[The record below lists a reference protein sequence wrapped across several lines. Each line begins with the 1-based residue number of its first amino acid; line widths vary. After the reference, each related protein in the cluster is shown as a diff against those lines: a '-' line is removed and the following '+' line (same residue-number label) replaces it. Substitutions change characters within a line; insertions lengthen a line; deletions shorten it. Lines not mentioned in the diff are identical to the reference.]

1 MDKKEIFIIGA
12 PRSGTTW
19 LLRLLASH
27 SNVVMANTIALHLKE
42 GIGSPHSEESHYFNF
57 RIENELKFDTEE
69 DFINQTR
76 KRYYSILSDDKFCF
90 LDKTPDHVFHLDKIK
105 KCFPNA
111 YIIHIIRDGHDVL
124 ASLKDYKYLKIKKYA
139 PFGTERPDN
148 FRGND
153 YYQVSKLENNELN
166 IWKDFVEAGIEGSK
180 IFQNYTEIFY
190 EDLISNTET
199 VLSAL
204 FSHIGL
210 DDESNSII
218 QKYNKD
224 SSSVLGE
231 SSKICVVGGVNRWG
245 RILTQEEVNKFRH
258 NSLHLLRKYRY
269 YGK

>member
-1 MDKKEIFIIGA
+1 MNNKEIFIIGA

-27 SNVVMANTIALHLKE
+27 SNISMANTIALHLKE
-42 GIGSPHSEESHYFNF
+42 DVGSPHSEESHFFNF
-57 RIENELKFDTEE
+57 RINKELKFDSED

-76 KRYYSILSDDKFCF
+76 ERYYSILSEDKFCF
-90 LDKTPDHVFHLDKIK
+90 IDKTPDHVFYLDKIQ

-139 PFGTERPDN
+139 PFGTERPSN

-153 YYQVSKLENNELN
+153 YYKLAKLENNELN
-166 IWKDFVEAGIEGSK
+166 IWKNFVEAGMKGSK
-180 IFQNYTEIFY
+180 LFPNYIEIFY
-190 EDLISNTET
+190 EDLITDTANILKT
-199 VLSAL
+199 L
-204 FSHIGL
+204 FTYIGL
-210 DDESNSII
+210 EDQSDIII

-224 SSSVLGE
+224 SFSVLGE
-231 SSKICVVGGVNRWG
+231 SSKICVVGGSNRWG
-245 RILTQEEVNKFRH
+245 NILTQGEVNKFRH
-258 NSLHLLRKYRY
+258 NSLYLLRKFKY